1 MESREHYYV
10 VRPQQPVREQLED
23 GGMARIGMPN
33 DRNFYFR
40 GLNGWPQRPRIRGM
54 TEVRGPFSSLMA
66 PSNLQ
71 DVLETMGQFMD
82 GLRFSGGS
90 FSLMPHDIVRQL
102 TRMAHNHDVYV
113 SSGGWADHVLAQGPS
128 VFRQYVQECK
138 DLGFDAIE
146 VNTDLIGLQEEDLL
160 HLIRTIKSAGLKAR
174 PELGIKSAEDGI
186 IHHSNYLGGF
196 DARDPE
202 SEGVNWVIRRAERF
216 LEAGA
221 DAVLID
227 SDGITEN
234 VGNWRTDVIARVIE
248 RLGLEKIMFEA
259 ADPRVFEWFIQNY
272 GSKVNLFVDHSHLLQ
287 LEGLRSGI
295 RGGRSVWGHFL
306 L

>member
-1 MESREHYYV
+1 MFHC
-10 VRPQQPVREQLED
+10 PLC
-23 GGMARIGMPN
+23 A
-33 DRNFYFR
+33 
-40 GLNGWPQRPRIRGM
+40 
-54 TEVRGPFSSLMA
+54 
-66 PSNLQ
+66 
-71 DVLETMGQFMD
+71 
-82 GLRFSGGS
+82 
-90 FSLMPHDIVRQL
+90 
-102 TRMAHNHDVYV
+102 
-113 SSGGWADHVLAQGPS
+113 
-128 VFRQYVQECK
+128 QECK

-146 VNTDLIGLQEEDLL
+146 VNTDLICLQEEDLL
-160 HLIRTIKSAGLKAR
+160 RLIRTIKSAGLKAR
-174 PELGIKSAEDGI
+174 PELGIKSAED
-186 IHHSNYLGGF
+186 
-196 DARDPE
+196 E

-295 RGGRSVWGHFL
+295 RGARSVWGHFL

>member
-10 VRPQQPVREQLED
+10 VRPQQPVRGQLED

-40 GLNGWPQRPRIRGM
+40 GVNEWPQRPRIRGM

-102 TRMAHNHDVYV
+102 TRLAHNHDVYV

-146 VNTDLIGLQEEDLL
+146 VNTDLIRLQEEDLL
-160 HLIRTIKSAGLKAR
+160 RLIRTIKSAGLKAR
-174 PELGIKSAEDGI
+174 PELGIKSAED
-186 IHHSNYLGGF
+186 
-196 DARDPE
+196 E

-234 VGNWRTDVIARVIE
+234 VGNWRTDVIAKVIE

-287 LEGLRSGI
+287 LEGVRSGV

>member
-1 MESREHYYV
+1 LLSDV
-10 VRPQQPVREQLED
+10 SL
-23 GGMARIGMPN
+23 
-33 DRNFYFR
+33 
-40 GLNGWPQRPRIRGM
+40 
-54 TEVRGPFSSLMA
+54 SSL
-66 PSNLQ
+66 
-71 DVLETMGQFMD
+71 
-82 GLRFSGGS
+82 
-90 FSLMPHDIVRQL
+90 
-102 TRMAHNHDVYV
+102 
-113 SSGGWADHVLAQGPS
+113 
-128 VFRQYVQECK
+128 VQECK

-146 VNTDLIGLQEEDLL
+146 VNTDLICLQEEDLL
-160 HLIRTIKSAGLKAR
+160 RLIRTIKSAGLKAR
-174 PELGIKSAEDGI
+174 PELGIKSAED
-186 IHHSNYLGGF
+186 
-196 DARDPE
+196 E

-234 VGNWRTDVIARVIE
+234 VGNWRTDVIAKVIE

-287 LEGLRSGI
+287 LEGLRSGV